1 MRQPFFAAV
10 PLVVLSVFMAGC
22 QSMYYGTMEKMGV
35 HKRDILVSRVKS
47 ARDSQEV
54 AKKQFAN
61 AMEQFKSVVAIKDG
75 ELESQYNR
83 LNGALQKSTAQA
95 AEVRD
100 RIAAVEDVSEALFR
114 EWKTELAQYSDPN
127 LRRASEQKLKQTQAK
142 YGQLIVAMKKAEAR
156 IEPVLTPL
164 RDQVLFL
171 KHNLNAEAI
180 SSLGGELQT
189 VQVNVDRLIR
199 EMESSIA
206 EADKF
211 IRDMGIQ

>member
-1 MRQPFFAAV
+1 
-10 PLVVLSVFMAGC
+10 
-22 QSMYYGTMEKMGV
+22 MYYGTMEKMGV